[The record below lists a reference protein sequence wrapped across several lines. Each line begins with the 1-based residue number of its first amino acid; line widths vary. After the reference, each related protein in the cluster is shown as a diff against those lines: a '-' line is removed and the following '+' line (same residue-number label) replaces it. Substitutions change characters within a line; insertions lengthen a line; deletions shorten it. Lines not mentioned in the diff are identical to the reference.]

1 MLLFVP
7 KCVGSNEVIEIMN
20 FGLDHLILAAQ
31 AATPSAVILQLFFW
45 DSRSHFFH
53 FFSADGWTSMIC
65 FHIFLL
71 FSSPDAK
78 QVKKETPKASTAAP
92 AKAAPAAAKAAPA
105 KAAPAAAKPAAAKT
119 AAAAKP
125 AAGKAAP
132 AAAKGKAPA
141 GKAADK
147 KVADKKVAKKAP
159 APKKD
164 AATLKAEAAEKK
176 KKISKRRIA
185 FKKNLEKGT
194 QKKEKRTAHAISH
207 RKQLTLSEAT
217 EKANKLK
224 KVVSKGVSK
233 RTRKIRTSV
242 TFHLPKT
249 LRLARD
255 PKYPRKSVANKP
267 QLDKFSIIKHP
278 MNSETAMKKIED
290 NNTLVFIT
298 DLRANK
304 HHIRDA
310 VKKLYDIKV
319 AKVNTLIRPDG
330 QKKAYVRLTADS
342 DALDVANKVNSYPL
356 ILPPNS
362 LSLLFFS
369 PL

>member
-1 MLLFVP
+1 
-7 KCVGSNEVIEIMN
+7 
-20 FGLDHLILAAQ
+20 
-31 AATPSAVILQLFFW
+31 
-45 DSRSHFFH
+45 
-53 FFSADGWTSMIC
+53 
-65 FHIFLL
+65 
-71 FSSPDAK
+71 
-78 QVKKETPKASTAAP
+78 
-92 AKAAPAAAKAAPA
+92 
-105 KAAPAAAKPAAAKT
+105 
-119 AAAAKP
+119 
-125 AAGKAAP
+125 
-132 AAAKGKAPA
+132 
-141 GKAADK
+141 
-147 KVADKKVAKKAP
+147 
-159 APKKD
+159 
-164 AATLKAEAAEKK
+164 
-176 KKISKRRIA
+176 
-185 FKKNLEKGT
+185 
-194 QKKEKRTAHAISH
+194 
-207 RKQLTLSEAT
+207 
-217 EKANKLK
+217 
-224 KVVSKGVSK
+224 VSKGVSK

-342 DALDVANKVNSYPL
+342 DALDVANKVNSDPL
-356 ILPPNS
+356 ILPLNS